1 MLDKEDVITQ
11 IMDLSWDNCDDLETL
26 QEIEDELQQCY
37 GLSYNEYSTLRNN
50 LLIKNN
56 YSLPIDTLRMAITN
70 KITIDLV
77 YQGLLEISKV
87 SGTNIFFSITVKGQQ
102 LIHQAYDSGSLQES
116 NTKPFYALMFL
127 RNSKIV

>member
-1 MLDKEDVITQ
+1 MLDKEDVITE
-11 IMDLSWDNCDDLETL
+11 IMNLSWDNCDDLETL

-56 YSLPIDTLRMAITN
+56 YSLPIDTLRIAITN

-77 YQGLLEISKV
+77 YKGLLEISKV
-87 SGTNIFFSITVKGQQ
+87 SGIDIFFSITAKGQK
-102 LIHQAYDSGSLQES
+102 LINQAYNSGSLLAS

-127 RNSKIV
+127 RNSKIL